1 MQFILT
7 CFVSDETGFDE
18 CGFILRGDI
27 VAREDTQK
35 KPSSPCNNAK
45 NQAQKHKP
53 RPMCYTVERLPIN
66 IEHLLT
72 SNYTEI
78 SFYQLDKFKF
88 S

>member
-1 MQFILT
+1 MQFIFT

-35 KPSSPCNNAK
+35 SPAAHAIMQKIRPK
-45 NQAQKHKP
+45 NISHGLCAIPLKGSQSI
-53 RPMCYTVERLPIN
+53 LN
-66 IEHLLT
+66 ILLT

-88 S
+88 V